1 VWHRWVNP
9 FVARHYAAIIRFNVD
24 PHRPL
29 IPATPYSVPTMWSGD
44 DPMGW
49 RLRVMTIIARSI
61 LMALIVVA
69 GASIVRNVTATL
81 VAATGLC
88 HAGIA
93 HLL

>member
-1 VWHRWVNP
+1 
-9 FVARHYAAIIRFNVD
+9 
-24 PHRPL
+24 
-29 IPATPYSVPTMWSGD
+29 
-44 DPMGW
+44 MGW